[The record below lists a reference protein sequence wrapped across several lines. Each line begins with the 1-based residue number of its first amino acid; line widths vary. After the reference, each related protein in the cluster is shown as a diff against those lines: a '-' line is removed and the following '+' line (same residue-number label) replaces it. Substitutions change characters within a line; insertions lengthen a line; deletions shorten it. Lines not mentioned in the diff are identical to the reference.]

1 MKLIII
7 MKNQNIQVGDSIEAS
22 VEKVKNSSGIYSC
35 RKDACAIKTR
45 LMEIVKDTEYW
56 NTFACYLHGQCSKQ
70 NFDEVMLKSLLT
82 PEAKL
87 LHNELIR
94 SLLYNAHFS
103 MRPPPGI
110 QVPKAKVPKV
120 TTVTQAA
127 SAPKTNS
134 KFISY
139 TAADLGHLPSINQ
152 LSSRISVLISGK
164 NITCDSRAT
173 GIIFNE
179 LKSYIISILESSI
192 KMINTDNDA
201 DKELK
206 ITTKQILH
214 HISTNANV
222 SSIVSQSILTK
233 YTAPSA

>member
-1 MKLIII
+1 

-45 LMEIVKDTEYW
+45 LMELVKDTEYW
-56 NTFACYLHGQCSKQ
+56 STFACYLHGQCSKQ
-70 NFDEVMLKSLLT
+70 SFDEVMLKSLAT

-110 QVPKAKVPKV
+110 QVPKHKIPKI

-127 SAPKTNS
+127 SVPKTNS

-139 TAADLGHLPSINQ
+139 TAADLRHLPSINQ
-152 LSSRISVLISGK
+152 LSSRIAVLISNK
-164 NITCDSRAT
+164 NITCDSRAS
-173 GIIFNE
+173 GLIFNE

-192 KMINTDNDA
+192 KMISTENDVN
-201 DKELK
+201 KELR

-214 HISTNANV
+214 HISTNPNV
-222 SSIVSQSILTK
+222 SSLVSQSIMKK
-233 YTAPSA
+233 YAATNT